1 MLTCNFDNRGK
12 TPLYVVLYRSIKND
26 ILQGH
31 LKAHEKLPS
40 KRNLAQ
46 HLMISVV
53 TVENAYEQ
61 LVLEGY
67 VHTQEKSGYFVSPVQ
82 EIEAKP
88 PMDIAQAVWQRQTA
102 SEYYADFQT
111 NTICPDKFPF
121 SVWAKLM
128 REVLSEEYQSL
139 LEATPFNGIEKLR
152 NAIAAY
158 LYRFRGMR
166 ISPEQIIIGAG
177 TEYLYS
183 MIAKLLG
190 RSSIY
195 ALENPG
201 YKKIAQI
208 YQSNGIACQYIDMD
222 DKGMLMTELAES
234 GANIAHISPSHHFP
248 SGLVMPVGRRQ
259 ELLMWANEKEGR
271 YIIEDDYDSEFRFAG
286 KPIQTLQSIDAHQKV
301 IYINTYSKTLMPSI
315 RISYMILPIQLM
327 DKYHENLSFYAC
339 TVPSFEQYTLAKFI
353 SGGYFEQHISRMRTF
368 YKKQRDLVIQA
379 LKSNAIFSNIEI
391 LEKDAGL
398 HFLIRIETDKS
409 DAEIKAAAAA
419 AGIGISCLSEYFSR
433 PDAKSSSTIIIN
445 YSGVDIT
452 RMNEAVIR
460 LASVFVQPNLPVM

>member
-1 MLTCNFDNRGK
+1 MLTCNFENRGK
-12 TPLYVVLYRSIKND
+12 TPLYVVLYRSIKSD

-67 VHTQEKSGYFVSPVQ
+67 VHTQEKSGYFVSQVH
-82 EIEAKP
+82 ETEANKP
-88 PMDIAQAVWQRQTA
+88 NDIAQAVWQRQKLN
-102 SEYYADFQT
+102 EYYADFQS
-111 NTICPDKFPF
+111 NTISPDKFPF

-152 NAIAAY
+152 DAIAAY

-166 ISPEQIIIGAG
+166 VSPEQIIIGAG

-183 MIAKLLG
+183 MISKLLG
-190 RSSIY
+190 RESIY

-208 YQSNGIACQYIDMD
+208 YLSNGVACKYIDMD
-222 DKGMLMTELAES
+222 DKGLLMAELAES
-234 GANIAHISPSHHFP
+234 GANTAHISPSHHFP

-271 YIIEDDYDSEFRFAG
+271 YIIEDDYDSEFRFSG
-286 KPIQTLQSIDAHQKV
+286 KPIQTLQSIDANQKV

-315 RISYMILPIQLM
+315 RISYMILPRQLM
-327 DKYHENLSFYAC
+327 DKYLETLSFYAC

-368 YKKQRDLVIQA
+368 YKKQRDAVIQA
-379 LKSNAIFSNIEI
+379 LKSSTINHKIQI

-398 HFLIRIETDKS
+398 HFLMRIETGKS
-409 DAEIKAAAAA
+409 DAELATAAAA
-419 AGIGISCLSEYFSR
+419 AGIRISFLSEYYIR
-433 PDAKSSSTIIIN
+433 PDAKANSTVIIN
-445 YSGVDIT
+445 YSGIDHARI
-452 RMNEAVIR
+452 NEAVDR
-460 LASVFVQPNLPVM
+460 LVRVLE

>member
-1 MLTCNFDNRGK
+1 M
-12 TPLYVVLYRSIKND
+12 YVVLYRSIKSD

-31 LKAHEKLPS
+31 LRANEKLPS

-53 TVENAYEQ
+53 TVKNAYEQ

-67 VHTQEKSGYFVSPVQ
+67 VYTREKSGYFVCPVQ
-82 EIEAKP
+82 ET
-88 PMDIAQAVWQRQTA
+88 AVNSSKSILPVVSQRQTGNK
-102 SEYYADFQT
+102 YFADFQT

-139 LEATPFNGIEKLR
+139 LEATPINGIEKLR
-152 NAIAAY
+152 DAIAAY

-166 ISPEQIIIGAG
+166 VSPEQIIIGAG

-183 MIAKLLG
+183 MISKLLG
-190 RSSIY
+190 RDSIY

-208 YQSNGIACQYIDMD
+208 YHSNGVVCKYINMD
-222 DKGMLMTELAES
+222 DKGLLMAELAGS

-248 SGLVMPVGRRQ
+248 SGLVMPIGRRQ
-259 ELLMWANEKEGR
+259 ELLKWANEKEGR
-271 YIIEDDYDSEFRFAG
+271 FIIEDDYDSEFRFSG
-286 KPIQTLQSIDAHQKV
+286 KPIQTLQSIDAEQKL
-301 IYINTYSKTLMPSI
+301 IYINTFSKTLMPSI
-315 RISYMILPIQLM
+315 RISYMILPRQLM
-327 DKYHENLSFYAC
+327 DKYQETLSFYAC

-353 SGGYFEQHISRMRTF
+353 SDGYFEQHISRMRTF
-368 YKKQRDLVIQA
+368 YKRQRDAVIQA
-379 LKSNAIFSNIEI
+379 LNSSTIHHKIQI

-398 HFLIRIETDKS
+398 HFLMRIETGKS
-409 DAEIKAAAAA
+409 DADLVTAAAA
-419 AGIGISCLSEYFSR
+419 AGIKISFLSEYFVC
-433 PDAKSSSTIIIN
+433 PDVKAASTVIIN
-445 YSGVDIT
+445 YSGIDNARI
-452 RMNEAVIR
+452 NEAVSR
-460 LASVFVQPNLPVM
+460 LVCVLE